1 MKERTEVIGI
11 LSGRI
16 LESPFR
22 RLDARVRLFW
32 MLIVSILAMLWS
44 RPEALLILSAT
55 LMPVWVASRLT
66 KQMLRSTIRLTPYLF
81 FLLLLQLVPK
91 FIFGGQSETYL
102 FRFWG
107 MDISRI
113 ELMKGVVETLR
124 FYIMLQAGQVWLST
138 MDFGEMS
145 AGIRQALPTKKGGT
159 ADRIMATIAFLL
171 SIAYQFV
178 PLIAG
183 EMQTMVEVQRARGV
197 DIARGNRLKQVKN
210 LVRMAIP
217 LFIRSLELVKN
228 TGLALLNY
236 AFQIQERSIYRNLQM
251 ENSDW
256 IAMTVMLCFVTA
268 AITAKTVFPWL

>member
-1 MKERTEVIGI
+1 MKERTEMIGI
-11 LSGRI
+11 LSGRMI
-16 LESPFR
+16 ESSFR

-32 MLIVSILAMLWS
+32 MLVMSILAMLWS
-44 RPEALLILSAT
+44 RPEPLLVLMAT
-55 LMPVWVASRLT
+55 LIPVWIAARLT
-66 KQMLRSTIRLTPYLF
+66 KQMLRSTARLIPYLL
-81 FLLLLQLVPK
+81 FLLLLQVVPR

-107 MDISRI
+107 MDLSRK

-124 FYIMLQAGQVWLST
+124 FYIMLQAGQVWFST

-145 AGIRQALPTKKGGT
+145 AGIRQALPTRKGGT
-159 ADRIMATIAFLL
+159 IERIMATIAFLL
-171 SIAYQFV
+171 SLAYQFV
-178 PLIAG
+178 PLITA

-197 DIARGNRLKQVKN
+197 DITRGNRLKQVKN

-236 AFQIQERSIYRNLQM
+236 AFQVQERSIYRSLQM
-251 ENSDW
+251 QASDW
-256 IAMTVMLCFVTA
+256 IAMAVILCLITVAT
-268 AITAKTVFPWL
+268 IAKTIFLWL